1 MRKNKISKTSI
12 LRAILIILLLA
23 TFIRIFCFS
32 NQNETQSSEVSRKV
46 TEIVTSNVK
55 KVQNMSKNERELF
68 LEHTEKIIRKLAHFS
83 IYTVVGLLMMSLMS
97 TYKLK
102 QNKRIWTSLMVG
114 VLYASSD
121 EIHQYFVP
129 GRSAKVFD
137 VMIDSAGVCLGICIV
152 IFVLWIARKV
162 MERKRGENREVTSDR
177 M

>member
-1 MRKNKISKTSI
+1 MP
-12 LRAILIILLLA
+12 
-23 TFIRIFCFS
+23 
-32 NQNETQSSEVSRKV
+32 
-46 TEIVTSNVK
+46 
-55 KVQNMSKNERELF
+55 KNEKELF
-68 LEHTEKIIRKLAHFS
+68 LEHIEKIIRKLAHFS

-102 QNKRIWTSLMVG
+102 QSKRIWISLIVG

-129 GRSAKVFD
+129 GRSARVFD

-162 MERKRGENREVTSDR
+162 MERKKKENKEVTSDR

>member
-1 MRKNKISKTSI
+1 MRKNKISKI
-12 LRAILIILLLA
+12 NIIRAILIILLLA
-23 TFIRIFCFS
+23 TFVRIFCFS
-32 NQNETQSSEVSRKV
+32 NQNGTQSSGVSRKV
-46 TEIVTSNVK
+46 TEIVTSNMK
-55 KVQNMSKNERELF
+55 KVQNMPKNEKELF

-102 QNKRIWTSLMVG
+102 QSKRIWISLIVG

-129 GRSAKVFD
+129 GRSARVFD
-137 VMIDSAGVCLGICIV
+137 VMIDSAGVFLGICIV

-162 MERKRGENREVTSDR
+162 MERKRGENKEVREN
-177 M
+177 

>member
-1 MRKNKISKTSI
+1 M
-12 LRAILIILLLA
+12 LA

-32 NQNETQSSEVSRKV
+32 NQNGTQSSGVSRKV
-46 TEIVTSNVK
+46 TEIVTSNIK
-55 KVQNMSKNERELF
+55 KVQNMPKNEKELF

-83 IYTVVGLLMMSLMS
+83 IYTVVGLLMMSLMN

-102 QNKRIWTSLMVG
+102 QSKRIWISLIVG

-129 GRSAKVFD
+129 GRSARVFD
-137 VMIDSAGVCLGICIV
+137 VMIDLAGVCLGICIV

-162 MERKRGENREVTSDR
+162 MERKRGENREVR
-177 M
+177 EI

>member
-1 MRKNKISKTSI
+1 MRKNKINKINI

-32 NQNETQSSEVSRKV
+32 NQNGTQSSGISRKV
-46 TEIVTSNVK
+46 TEIVTSNIK
-55 KVQNMSKNERELF
+55 KVQNMPQEEKEKF
-68 LEHTEKIIRKLAHFS
+68 LAHTEKIIRKLAHFS
-83 IYTVVGLLMMSLMS
+83 IYTVLGLLMMSLMS

-102 QNKRIWTSLMVG
+102 QSKRIWTSLIVG

-129 GRSAKVFD
+129 ERSARVFD

-152 IFVLWIARKV
+152 IFVLWVARRV
-162 MERKRGENREVTSDR
+162 IERKRGKNKKSNI
-177 M
+177 

>member
-1 MRKNKISKTSI
+1 MRKNKISKTNI

-32 NQNETQSSEVSRKV
+32 NQNGTQSSGVSRKV
-46 TEIVTSNVK
+46 TEIVTSNIK
-55 KVQNMSKNERELF
+55 KVQNMPKNEKELF

-129 GRSAKVFD
+129 GRSAIVFD

>member
-1 MRKNKISKTSI
+1 MRKNKISKI
-12 LRAILIILLLA
+12 NIIRAILIILLLA

-32 NQNETQSSEVSRKV
+32 NQNGTQSSGVSRKV
-46 TEIVTSNVK
+46 TEIVTSNIK
-55 KVQNMSKNERELF
+55 KVQNMPKNEKELF
-68 LEHTEKIIRKLAHFS
+68 TEKIIRKLAHFS
-83 IYTVVGLLMMSLMS
+83 IYTVVGLLMMSLMN

-102 QNKRIWTSLMVG
+102 QSKRIWISLIVG

-129 GRSAKVFD
+129 GRSARVFD

-162 MERKRGENREVTSDR
+162 MERKRGENREVR
-177 M
+177 EI

>member
-1 MRKNKISKTSI
+1 
-12 LRAILIILLLA
+12 
-23 TFIRIFCFS
+23 
-32 NQNETQSSEVSRKV
+32 
-46 TEIVTSNVK
+46 
-55 KVQNMSKNERELF
+55 MSKNEKEIF

-102 QNKRIWTSLMVG
+102 QNKRIWTSFMVG

-129 GRSAKVFD
+129 ERSARVFD

-162 MERKRGENREVTSDR
+162 MERKKKENKEVREN
-177 M
+177 